1 MCKAVR
7 REGNTVHEL
16 NLATE
21 LREDGEGRKIW
32 QDQGRED
39 RGKMKPCVECGE
51 IKFSPSG

>member
-1 MCKAVR
+1 M
-7 REGNTVHEL
+7 VHEL